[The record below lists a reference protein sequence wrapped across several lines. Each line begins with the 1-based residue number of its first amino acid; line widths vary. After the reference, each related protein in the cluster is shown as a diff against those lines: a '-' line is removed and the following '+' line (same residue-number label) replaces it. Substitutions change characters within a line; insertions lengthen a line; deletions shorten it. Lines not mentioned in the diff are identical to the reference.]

1 MLLLA
6 LISLVLSALV
16 TFVAY
21 RVLKNRLSPSNEAS
35 EVVVATGRLALGAR
49 ITDQDVRTVPWPEG
63 APLQGSFSNLGEVV
77 GRGVVVPL
85 APNEPVLEAKLAP
98 IEAGVGLS
106 SAIPEGMRAV
116 SVKVNEVI
124 GVAGF
129 VLPGTHVD
137 VIVTGSPGELR
148 RMDTSKV
155 ILENVLVLTSGTN
168 LEPDANGTPQN
179 VAVVTLLVT
188 PEDAQKLA
196 LASADGKIQLALR
209 NPLDMEQNNPEAV
222 HKVALYLGESNDSSS
237 SKPPEARAVRAV
249 RRSSPL
255 TVELIQ
261 GNEKKTETF
270 SKKKQ

>member
-1 MLLLA
+1 
-6 LISLVLSALV
+6 
-16 TFVAY
+16 
-21 RVLKNRLSPSNEAS
+21 
-35 EVVVATGRLALGAR
+35 
-49 ITDQDVRTVPWPEG
+49 
-63 APLQGSFSNLGEVV
+63 
-77 GRGVVVPL
+77 
-85 APNEPVLEAKLAP
+85 
-98 IEAGVGLS
+98 
-106 SAIPEGMRAV
+106 MRAV

-137 VIVTGSPGELR
+137 VIVTGSPGQLR
-148 RMDTSKV
+148 QIDTSKV

-209 NPLDMEQNNPEAV
+209 NPLDLEQKYPAAV
-222 HKVALYLGESNDSSS
+222 HKVALYLGESNDPSPAPQRPAEARVTRAAPRSSS
-237 SKPPEARAVRAV
+237 F
-249 RRSSPL
+249 

-261 GNEKKTETF
+261 GNDRKTETF
-270 SKKKQ
+270 TKKKR